1 MPREGLQG
9 GPGDRE
15 RMQHMLDAAR
25 DAAKIVAGRTIAD
38 LNSDMITR
46 RALLNALQE
55 IGEAAARVGDEG
67 RRRTPTL
74 AWGKIVATRNILV
87 HVYWGVDHEQIWKMA
102 TINVPELIVA
112 LESAFVDW
120 PMGEKPTE

>member
-1 MPREGLQG
+1 MPRESSQG

-25 DAAKIVAGRTIAD
+25 DVATIVSGKTIAELD
-38 LNSDMITR
+38 SDMITR

-102 TINVPELIVA
+102 TINVPEMIAA
-112 LESAFVDW
+112 LEAAFVDW
-120 PMGEKPTE
+120 PMGGTTTE